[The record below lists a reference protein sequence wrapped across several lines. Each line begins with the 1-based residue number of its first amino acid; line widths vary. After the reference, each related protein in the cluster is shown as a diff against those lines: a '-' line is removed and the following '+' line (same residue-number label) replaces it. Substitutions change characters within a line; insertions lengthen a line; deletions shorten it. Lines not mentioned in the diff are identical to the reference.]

1 MAYDFNSLTK
11 QAAEASNRDKFYTDF
26 EDVDPNVLHQ
36 ITELT
41 EWMRTKAK
49 GSDVREVIAQLFERT
64 WVEAIKEGNT
74 NLEVAKARGVFETL
88 FDRLSSM
95 DKLEEKNTKELTS
108 LITNALASIGDGS
121 PKGVFANVSELR
133 SSYPTGNKG
142 IYITSD
148 NGHWWYWDN
157 SKWADG
163 GQYQSAGVNREV
175 GSILSNTMALNI
187 PVKQNAELVKTVDI
201 NLKKGEA
208 LSVLISS
215 ESVAANS
222 QVILGYNSI
231 VGEFVTQAAYFMPN
245 NKVVFYAPE
254 DIKSLVVYLDGRS
267 ITTDGT
273 ALISLSKES
282 IIDVFSEKLDNA
294 REVDNYV
301 GVRQGQQLLVEFVA
315 VLPAGTEIEIWS
327 KNYSELV
334 NGHGNIEIKDE
345 LGQQTNNVSFLTN
358 QPKTLVLDRNIK
370 KLVFYVSPSNT
381 AKSGM
386 LNICYRVIGKEERLE
401 RELQKLRKQTR
412 NYHGKSIGIIGDS
425 YSTFE
430 NWMPAGNA
438 VYYTGENNTKTGVT
452 SVDKTW
458 WHLLT
463 TKLGASLLRN
473 DSWSGATIAGTG
485 YSGSDATQSSFVTRG
500 NRSFGESKALEQKP
514 DVVLILGGLNDTWA
528 NSPVGDVKYSNFTQ
542 SDLKQTLP
550 STSKLIS
557 DLKNYNPGCQI
568 VLIAPHQVKG
578 EIKNGMRTI
587 CDYYKATF
595 VDLPK
600 VATVNDHPTDI
611 GMQQIADYIYDK
623 ITNL

>member
-11 QAAEASNRDKFYTDF
+11 QADEASNRDKFYTDF

-74 NLEVAKARGVFETL
+74 NLEVAKARGVFKTL
-88 FDRLSSM
+88 SDRLSGM
-95 DKLEEKNTKELTS
+95 DKLEAKNTKELTS
-108 LITNALASIGDGS
+108 LITSALASIGDGS

-133 SSYPTGNKG
+133 SSYPTGSKG

-175 GSILSNTMALNI
+175 ESVLSNTMALN
-187 PVKQNAELVKTVDI
+187 VSLKQNAELVKTVDI

-208 LSVLISS
+208 LSISISS

-231 VGEFVTQAAYFMPN
+231 VGEYVSGAAYFMTN
-245 NKVVFYAPE
+245 NKEVFYAPE
-254 DIKSLVVYLDGRS
+254 DIKSLVVYIEGRF

-282 IIDVFSEKLDNA
+282 IIDVFSEKLDNT
-294 REVDNYV
+294 REVDNYA
-301 GVRQGQQLLVEFVA
+301 GVSRGQQLLVEFVA

-327 KNYSELV
+327 KNYSELLRER
-334 NGHGNIEIKDE
+334 GNVGIKDE
-345 LGQQTNNVSFLTN
+345 LGQQINNVSFLTN

-370 KLVFYVSPSNT
+370 KLVFYVSPANVT
-381 AKSGM
+381 KSGM

-401 RELQKLRKQTR
+401 RELQKLRNQTR

-430 NWMPAGNA
+430 NWVPAGNA
-438 VYYTGENNTKTGVT
+438 VYYTGDNNTKTGVT

-458 WHLLT
+458 WHILT

-473 DSWSGATIAGTG
+473 DSWSGGTIAGTG
-485 YSGSDATQSSFVTRG
+485 YSGSDATQTSFVTRG
-500 NRSFGESKALEQKP
+500 NRSFGESKVLEQKP
-514 DVVLILGGLNDTWA
+514 DAIFILGGLNDTWA
-528 NSPVGDVKYSNFTQ
+528 NSPVGDVKYSNFNQ

-568 VLIAPHQVKG
+568 VLIAPHEVKG
-578 EIKNGMRTI
+578 EIKTGMRTI
-587 CDYYKATF
+587 CDHYKATF
-595 VDLPK
+595 VELPE
-600 VATVNDHPTDI
+600 VATVDGHPTDV

-623 ITNL
+623 IANL